1 MKTLEREITREQAQL
16 LFDIDSTMIASKYRL
31 ILKPEIAA
39 EPFESE
45 QEAMDWIEA
54 ATAEWWDDA

>member
-16 LFDIDSTMIASKYRL
+16 LFDIDSTMVAPKYRL
-31 ILKPEIAA
+31 ILQPEIIV

-54 ATAEWWDDA
+54 TTAEWWDEV